1 MTNDVEAAGHDPL
14 RKPWLLDFRSSNG
27 FILATVCVAIFTDA
41 FLYGVVVPVLPFS
54 LRERSGI
61 PEEDVQWWTSFIFAI
76 FGGAILVGSPICGWI
91 ADHTSNRSIT
101 YFTGL
106 FILAAAT
113 VLFGL
118 AKAAWVLVI
127 SRLLQG
133 LSAAIVYTVG
143 LALLVDTVGR
153 DSIGQWMGTALSSSS
168 FGLII
173 SPLLGGMVYAK
184 AGYMA
189 VFGMAMGLIVV
200 DVLMRMFMIEKKT
213 AAKYLPSDNAPTNG
227 FYGTFTD
234 AQTMENDGSGPS
246 RDDQRNGDLGEDDGH
261 YDLFSE
267 QEDDPLIR
275 KRPQPAQAN
284 GMPNNP
290 SLEQEPSTKP
300 KSRTGLPPVI
310 TLLASPRLLAAIYGI
325 FVNVS
330 VLGAFDGVLTH
341 FVKLTFHWNSLDAGL
356 IFLCLAIP
364 ALTGPLVGQLSD
376 RFGPRWIAVAGFAL
390 TAPPLILLRLVEKDA
405 VEQKVLLC
413 GLLVLCGC
421 TLILIVSPLAAD
433 LSVVVEEK
441 EKENPGIFGPGGAY
455 AQAFALFN
463 CSMAAATVFGPVFAG
478 LLLERFG
485 WKVMS
490 LALGIFATSGAIPS
504 LLFTGGWL
512 FDKSEV

>member
-1 MTNDVEAAGHDPL
+1 MLNAV
-14 RKPWLLDFRSSNG
+14 S
-27 FILATVCVAIFTDA
+27 V
-41 FLYGVVVPVLPFS
+41 FLS
-54 LRERSGI
+54 I
-61 PEEDVQWWTSFIFAI
+61 W
-76 FGGAILVGSPICGWI
+76 GSYLKYSAICGWI

-118 AKAAWVLVI
+118 AKAAWVLVV

-173 SPLLGGMVYAK
+173 SPLLGGIVYAK

-200 DVLMRMFMIEKKT
+200 DIVLRMFMIEKKT

-234 AQTMENDGSGPS
+234 EQTRENSASGPD
-246 RDDQRNGDLGEDDGH
+246 RDDQENGDVEEDDGR
-261 YDLFSE
+261 YDLSSE
-267 QEDDPLIR
+267 QENDPLIR
-275 KRPQPAQAN
+275 KRSQPTQAN
-284 GMPNNP
+284 GMPNKP
-290 SLEQEPSTKP
+290 PPEQEPSTKP
-300 KSRTGLPPVI
+300 KSHTGLPPVI

-325 FVNVS
+325 FVNVA
-330 VLGAFDGVLTH
+330 VLAAFDGVLPH
-341 FVKLTFHWNSLDAGL
+341 FVKLKFHWNSLDAGL

-364 ALTGPLVGQLSD
+364 ALTGPLVGKLSD
-376 RFGPRWIAVAGFAL
+376 RFGPRWIAVAGCTL
-390 TAPPLILLRLVEKDA
+390 SAPPLILLRLVERDE

-413 GLLVLCGC
+413 GLLVLCG
-421 TLILIVSPLAAD
+421 
-433 LSVVVEEK
+433 
-441 EKENPGIFGPGGAY
+441 
-455 AQAFALFN
+455 
-463 CSMAAATVFGPVFAG
+463 
-478 LLLERFG
+478 
-485 WKVMS
+485 MS
-490 LALGIFATSGAIPS
+490 NVA
-504 LLFTGGWL
+504 
-512 FDKSEV
+512 

>member
-1 MTNDVEAAGHDPL
+1 MSIFLLFETNL
-14 RKPWLLDFRSSNG
+14 RNIS
-27 FILATVCVAIFTDA
+27 A
-41 FLYGVVVPVLPFS
+41 
-54 LRERSGI
+54 
-61 PEEDVQWWTSFIFAI
+61 
-76 FGGAILVGSPICGWI
+76 ICGWI

-173 SPLLGGMVYAK
+173 SPLLGGIVYAK

-189 VFGMAMGLIVV
+189 VFGMGMGLIVV
-200 DVLMRMFMIEKKT
+200 DIMLRMLMIEKKT
-213 AAKYLPSDNAPTNG
+213 AAKYLPYEPNTTANG

-234 AQTMENDGSGPS
+234 EDAQENDRSGPDHNRLS
-246 RDDQRNGDLGEDDGH
+246 NGDVDEDDSR
-261 YDLFSE
+261 YDLASDQENDPLISKRNQPVHANGYSPHQPSE
-267 QEDDPLIR
+267 QE
-275 KRPQPAQAN
+275 N
-284 GMPNNP
+284 GAKIKKG
-290 SLEQEPSTKP
+290 T
-300 KSRTGLPPVI
+300 RLPPII

-330 VLGAFDGVLTH
+330 VLASFDGVLPH
-341 FVKLTFHWNSLDAGL
+341 FVKLTFHWDSLNAGL

-376 RFGPRWIAVAGFAL
+376 RVGPRWIAVAGCAL
-390 TAPPLILLRLVEKDA
+390 TAPPLILLRLVDHDA
-405 VEQKVLLC
+405 TDQKVLLC
-413 GLLVLCGC
+413 GLLVLCG
-421 TLILIVSPLAAD
+421 
-433 LSVVVEEK
+433 
-441 EKENPGIFGPGGAY
+441 
-455 AQAFALFN
+455 
-463 CSMAAATVFGPVFAG
+463 M
-478 LLLERFG
+478 
-485 WKVMS
+485 
-490 LALGIFATSGAIPS
+490 
-504 LLFTGGWL
+504 
-512 FDKSEV
+512 